1 MNNRL
6 VAVVLLA
13 IGPPLWASGALAA
26 QITFGPSA
34 QSITFTGNGA
44 NAVTVVSQQLTGLAL
59 DTSNGAVGTLSLSPL
74 SFIAGPQSGGLFPPG
89 SNIETFTYSNP
100 DGDMLT
106 ETWQILAVQDNIPQ
120 PKFFGTGI
128 ITAIWGD
135 AAFLAAF
142 GSVGSSYSF
151 DWMEMPLSCTV
162 AANCT
167 TLDQLATTTASA
179 SAPISS
185 GEDLTTASASA
196 PISSG
201 EDLTTAVP
209 EPTSLTILVS
219 ALFSLGWLGPRRR
232 KTA

>member
-1 MNNRL
+1 MNTRL
-6 VAVVLLA
+6 LAAVVLA

-44 NAVTVVSQQLTGLAL
+44 NSVTVVSQQLTGLAL
-59 DTSNGAVGTLSLSPL
+59 DTINGAVGTLSLSPL
-74 SFIAGPQSGGLFPPG
+74 SFIAGPQSGGLFPAG

-106 ETWQILAVQDNIPQ
+106 ESWQILVIQDNTPQ
-120 PKFFGTGI
+120 PKFFGTGTVTKI
-128 ITAIWGD
+128 SGD
-135 AAFLAAF
+135 ASFLAAF
-142 GSVGSSYSF
+142 GPVGSSHSF
-151 DWMEMPLSCTV
+151 DWTEMPLSCTV

-185 GEDLTTASASA
+185 GEDF
-196 PISSG
+196 PNG
-201 EDLTTAVP
+201 VP
-209 EPTSLTILVS
+209 EPASLVLLGS
-219 ALFSLGWLGPRRR
+219 ALFGLGLFGRRR
-232 KTA
+232 RATA